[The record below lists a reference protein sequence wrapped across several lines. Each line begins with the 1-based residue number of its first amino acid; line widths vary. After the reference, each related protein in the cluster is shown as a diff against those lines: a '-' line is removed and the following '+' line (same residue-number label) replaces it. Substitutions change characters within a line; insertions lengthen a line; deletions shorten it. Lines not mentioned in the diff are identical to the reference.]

1 MNLEPVD
8 ADPDIFWMRFGMYFR
23 PCRISTG
30 CEDNLVMPNLVVV
43 REGQPGISIHEYM
56 RSFQR
61 PSPLSNGP
69 REDVDVGAHY
79 GSIPRVNQ
87 SGLTAEDQNISGTTH
102 YPEAPPGGFVQP
114 VSGAA
119 GVLSSSGNTM
129 NMEYVP
135 TAPAV
140 HHIPQLP
147 SRPLR
152 EPHVS
157 SPWGGVPAHSF
168 SPLKPDVD
176 PRKSDTTR
184 PGCHPYPRP
193 PSTGIHA
200 PSQPSAGVRKH
211 SQAFDPLDHE
221 PLPSTST
228 QPASK
233 KPRMLFAGVRYQD
246 RPSAGTSPFVAP
258 PPRVFPPPNH
268 AISRPTLS
276 KTLNMPLPPISS
288 QPSKHPLP
296 HVASP
301 SKTMAINSPT
311 SLVRDPEGIRAVMP
325 DEASRRQSLRD
336 FDISAARM
344 CFARLAASQRKEYEK
359 REALERCRGSG
370 FGDD

>member
-1 MNLEPVD
+1 
-8 ADPDIFWMRFGMYFR
+8 
-23 PCRISTG
+23 
-30 CEDNLVMPNLVVV
+30 MPNLVVV

-56 RSFQR
+56 RTFRR

-69 REDVDVGAHY
+69 REVGEVGAHY

-87 SGLTAEDQNISGTTH
+87 SGPTAQDQNTSGTTH

-135 TAPAV
+135 TTSAF
-140 HHIPQLP
+140 HNIPQSWGVIP
-147 SRPLR
+147 AGSQ
-152 EPHVS
+152 VS
-157 SPWGGVPAHSF
+157 SPWAGVPAHSF
-168 SPLKPDVD
+168 SPLKPNID
-176 PRKSDTTR
+176 PRRSDMTR
-184 PGCHPYPRP
+184 LGFQVIRSEHHYPRP
-193 PSTGIHA
+193 PSTGISA
-200 PSQPSAGVRKH
+200 SGQPSAGVRTH

-221 PLPSTST
+221 PIPSRST
-228 QPASK
+228 QHASK
-233 KPRMLFAGVRYQD
+233 KPRTLFAGVRYQD
-246 RPSAGTSPFVAP
+246 RPSAGTSPFVP
-258 PPRVFPPPNH
+258 PPWVFPPPNN
-268 AISRPTLS
+268 AASRPTLS
-276 KTLNMPLPPISS
+276 KTRNMPPPPISS

-301 SKTMAINSPT
+301 SRTMVINPPT

-336 FDISAARM
+336 FDINAARM

-359 REALERCRGSG
+359 MEAFERCREAG
-370 FGDD
+370 FGAD